1 MKKMSCK
8 NLVTSFSL
16 ITALLAFSNCKK
28 DELVNPVSNEP
39 SEKLQLKNTIAASN
53 LSMVTSSSF
62 YLERALP
69 SGYVKDGSRDYT
81 SIIQSVISQYPNIVF
96 PGFPIMINDAG
107 LRIPS
112 NRVITFLEGSQLR
125 LKPSDKQGYSMLDM
139 NLSTNVTLVSP
150 VLVGDRYNHRGTT
163 GEWGMGI
170 SSNGASNITILSP
183 KAKNMWGDGIYI
195 GSAGRTPSRNIVIK
209 DAYLEYNRRDGITIT
224 SVIGLKIENAY
235 IGFSNGTLPMSGI
248 AFEPNRTYEEIQDV
262 VISNPRTV
270 GNLKAGI
277 FLSLGNL
284 MGGGQKKIDVTVY
297 NHTDLK
303 SKVGF
308 KCNSKISDGSS
319 TIQGD
324 LTLVNPVWS
333 QNELAPI
340 QTILYGIND
349 VHLIIKNPVVRNM
362 DNQQLT
368 KIETDEHLNYKTHI
382 NRSAYREI
390 TYSTNWPIAIPT
402 STTSTAGPVI
412 AAISAGSSTSFTAS
426 NGITYQSDRA
436 FSGGGT
442 HSTLDPIDNTSDDK
456 LYQSERFGTFGYAI
470 PVSNG
475 TYEVTLKFAEIY
487 FNEVGSR
494 KFDALIEG
502 SVVLSDLDI
511 LTKVGYASKY
521 DVVKTIS
528 VTDGTLNLKFN
539 SDINNAKLSAFHIIK
554 K

>member
-1 MKKMSCK
+1 MSCK
-8 NLVTSFSL
+8 TLVTSLSL
-16 ITALLAFSNCKK
+16 FTTLLVFSNCKK
-28 DELVNPVSNEP
+28 DELVNPVSHEP
-39 SEKLQLKNTIAASN
+39 SANLQLKNAIAASN

-96 PGFPIMINDAG
+96 PGFPILINDAG

-112 NRVITFLEGSQLR
+112 NRVITFLEGSELR
-125 LKPSDKQGYSMLDM
+125 LKPSSKEGYSMIDM
-139 NLSTNVTLVSP
+139 NLATNVTLVSP

-170 SSNGASNITILSP
+170 SSNGGSNITILSP

-195 GSAGRTPSRNIVIK
+195 GSAGTTPSRNIVIK
-209 DAYLEYNRRDGITIT
+209 DAYLEYNRRDAITVT
-224 SVIGLKIENAY
+224 SVIGLKIENIYAAY
-235 IGFSNGTLPMSGI
+235 SNGTLPMSGI
-248 AFEPNRTYEEIQDV
+248 CFEPNRSDEEIQDV

-284 MGGGQKKIDVTVY
+284 MGGGHKKIGVTIY
-297 NHTDLK
+297 NHTDVK

-308 KCNSKISDGSS
+308 KCNSRISDGSS
-319 TIQGD
+319 TIQGN

-333 QNELAPI
+333 QNELASI
-340 QTILYGIND
+340 QTILYGIDD
-349 VHLIIKNPVVRNM
+349 VHLIIKNPVVRNIN
-362 DNQQLT
+362 NQQLT
-368 KIETDEHLNYKTHI
+368 KTETDEYLNYKTRI
-382 NRSAYREI
+382 NTSAYREI
-390 TYSTNWPIAIPT
+390 TYSTNWPTAIPI
-402 STTSTAGPVI
+402 STTSTAGQVI
-412 AAISAGSSTSFTAS
+412 AAISAGGSTSFTAS

-442 HSTLDPIDNTSDDK
+442 HTTFDPIANTTDDK
-456 LYQSERFGTFGYAI
+456 LYQSERFGTFNYAI

-475 TYEVTLKFAEIY
+475 TYEVTLRFAEIY
-487 FNEVGSR
+487 FNELGRR
-494 KFDALIEG
+494 KFDAIIEG
-502 SVVLSDLDI
+502 SVVFSDLDI
-511 LTKVGYASKY
+511 LAKVGYASKY

-539 SDINNAKLSAFHIIK
+539 SAINNAKLSAFHIIK